1 MSVYHIQIAGRQTK
15 KKITEKSWRRKLPYP
30 WQSKNRITSDI
41 SPETRQMSGV
51 EHLEC

>member
-1 MSVYHIQIAGRQTK
+1 MSVYHIQTAERQTK
-15 KKITEKSWRRKLPYP
+15 KKILKKKLGENCLTHG
-30 WQSKNRITSDI
+30 SNRITSDI